1 MSILSS
7 VNAGLPGIEH
17 HLEQTLHLTKYTHHT
32 DDSGGFIVDVPGD
45 VVLIGFEYKTLFKP
59 FPFVRFGNVYG
70 NFICSYSELCDM
82 KGFPQFVGG
91 NLDISFS
98 AIRSLTDIPAD
109 INRHFIGLGLPFEE
123 ADIRQFSQ
131 ILGRVYL

>member
-7 VNAGLPGIEH
+7 THAGLYHYIDYIEQQLNIPSH
-17 HLEQTLHLTKYTHHT
+17 KYTFDHQT
-32 DDSGGFIVDVPGD
+32 KTIDVHGD
-45 VVLIGFEYKTLFKP
+45 VVLIGFDSKTLFPPNSSMK
-59 FPFVRFGNVYG
+59 FGKVEG

-91 NLDISFS
+91 NLDISFTH
-98 AIRSLTDIPAD
+98 IRSLTDIPAD

-123 ADIRQFSQ
+123 ADIRQSSR